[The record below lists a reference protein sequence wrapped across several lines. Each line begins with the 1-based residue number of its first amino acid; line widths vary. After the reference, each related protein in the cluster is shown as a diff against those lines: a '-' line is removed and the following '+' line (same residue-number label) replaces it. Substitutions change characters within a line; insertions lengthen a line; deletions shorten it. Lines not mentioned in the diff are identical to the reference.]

1 MAALAGCAGSPPVQ
15 AMSDAR
21 QAVRAAEDDMT
32 PTTRQRAERLLEE
45 ARQALEAG
53 EYGHARERA
62 EEARQ
67 LAHQAGDS

>member
-1 MAALAGCAGSPPVQ
+1 
-15 AMSDAR
+15 
-21 QAVRAAEDDMT
+21 MT